1 VRRNLLAEA
10 SDQEEV
16 FQRLNQLER
25 QNRVLRVWAGV
36 VGLILI
42 AFLLRASPLE
52 SQEKPGK
59 VEGTAFVLRD
69 DEGRTR
75 ATLSG
80 LNGGGAAVS
89 FYDTKKN
96 LRLLVGLRSGG
107 QPSIQLNDGNEVGR
121 GVFGL
126 DENDA
131 PGCDLNDRQG
141 RRRLRLNVADREGGQ
156 PSALTFYDTQGK
168 ARVAL
173 MNAEKLS
180 GLTLAGPDEELR
192 SVVGAGSNGMALSMI
207 LGKDGKT
214 LWSAP

>member
-1 VRRNLLAEA
+1 MNSPMSQETVLRRIET
-10 SDQEEV
+10 
-16 FQRLNQLER
+16 LER
-25 QNRVLRVWAGV
+25 ENRILRVWAGIV
-36 VGLILI
+36 ALLFVAI
-42 AFLLRASPLE
+42 LLRASPLV
-52 SQEKPGK
+52 SQGKPGK
-59 VEGTAFVLRD
+59 VEATAFVLRD
-69 DEGRTR
+69 DEGRIR

-89 FYDTKKN
+89 FYDTKKH
-96 LRLLVGLRSGG
+96 LRLLVGMNAGG
-107 QPSIQLNDGNEVGR
+107 QPSIQLNDANEVGR

-156 PSALTFYDTQGK
+156 PSALTFYDAQGK

-173 MNAEKLS
+173 MNADKLS

-192 SVVGAGSNGMALSMI
+192 SVVGAGSNGTALSMI
-207 LGKDGKT
+207 LTKDGKT
-214 LWSAP
+214 VWSAP